1 MLAIIVSGMLG
12 YFLGSHNQQTGAQ
25 SNSVSNQIKAL
36 QQQHSQELAEMRAQR
51 DLASSTSANLQLA
64 LKDLQAESLK
74 HESTARLYNRIEGL
88 EASSGLSVDTISKS
102 LTVDSGANQLHVTL
116 IQARGRSRVSG
127 EVGVTLVGEKDG
139 SEWRETIAEVGTKS
153 ALSFD
158 LRFFETLTVTL
169 PEMLSNEDTHVDYV
183 EIQVNPSGRPHK
195 PFKTEKEWAGIV
207 AN

>member
-88 EASSGLSVDTISKS
+88 EASSG
-102 LTVDSGANQLHVTL
+102 Q
-116 IQARGRSRVSG
+116 Q
-127 EVGVTLVGEKDG
+127 
-139 SEWRETIAEVGTKS
+139 
-153 ALSFD
+153 
-158 LRFFETLTVTL
+158 
-169 PEMLSNEDTHVDYV
+169 
-183 EIQVNPSGRPHK
+183 
-195 PFKTEKEWAGIV
+195 
-207 AN
+207 